1 MVSRSI
7 IFFWG
12 AEMKEAPGKHSDE
25 ALLSHRMFHS
35 HVRIF
40 GAGFVTTLLRLSRR
54 HMTGIAA

>member
-1 MVSRSI
+1 
-7 IFFWG
+7 
-12 AEMKEAPGKHSDE
+12 MKEAPGKHSDE